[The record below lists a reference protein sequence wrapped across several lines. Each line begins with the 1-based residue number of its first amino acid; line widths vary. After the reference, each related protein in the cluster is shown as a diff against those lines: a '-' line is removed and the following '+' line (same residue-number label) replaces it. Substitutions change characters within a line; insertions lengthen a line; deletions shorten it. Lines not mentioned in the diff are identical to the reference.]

1 MAHIGM
7 WDRRG
12 GWSLDSP
19 FDLFLIS
26 FLVLCTWRRPIES
39 FDSDSL
45 GNTCIW
51 GFRDIISRLREF
63 SSITYSLHSS
73 NLTFSTAFFS
83 VAFHP
88 FSSASG
94 NKGQNDSLVQR
105 GWVQRLKSDLLSYRS
120 KTTKVSKDMPLQNV
134 RRTKK
139 FIFPNTKSL
148 AKLTYQIIQKRD
160 EYAT

>member
-12 GWSLDSP
+12 GWEIWSLDSP
-19 FDLFLIS
+19 FDLLIS
-26 FLVLCTWRRPIES
+26 FLVLCTWRRPIEG

-51 GFRDIISRLREF
+51 SFRDIISRLREF

-73 NLTFSTAFFS
+73 SLAFSTAFFS

-88 FSSASG
+88 SLLFGIGATRGRMIPWYKGLAEVGSSIIQILNQVG
-94 NKGQNDSLVQR
+94 Y
-105 GWVQRLKSDLLSYRS
+105 LKLCLYRMC
-120 KTTKVSKDMPLQNV
+120 VEE
-134 RRTKK
+134 KK
-139 FIFPNTKSL
+139 FIFPSTKSL
-148 AKLTYQIIQKRD
+148 ARPTY
-160 EYAT
+160 